1 MSVYSRMMKGSR
13 SLGSTPS
20 SFELG
25 YALGNAY
32 GDMWASNAKKRN
44 EAQMDE
50 VVKQYMDDQRMQQL
64 ANPIEE
70 KPLMTEAINGNYV
83 SDNQNGINNNVSGI
97 GKLNRNYGLA
107 TPQNIIDEA
116 KRRGIH
122 QEVIDERMKGV
133 REQIA
138 SKAKSQYMPQINQLI
153 YGSTDANGN
162 YVAPTQADYLKASG
176 LIDDYRKYDTVGAD
190 KLTETLNN
198 RQLGQLQHLANRQQT
213 LDDYKFATA
222 HGMKQGKQQYRI
234 SSSDLNS
241 ANSILSDLNA
251 LEASGIK
258 LDADQIAMRNTAKS
272 IISAYGNE
280 RGLNNET
287 VNTTTEPQES
297 NAPKQSNQISL
308 PKVKEAVVAKLKAGE
323 NKADILQATAETRG
337 KDSAEYKALVSV
349 FDEMEKEEK
358 HRADVD
364 LKNQNLKNFLSDV
377 RALGIGSNWM
387 GMPNPQSAV
396 EREKMRELEAKYG
409 VNYTDIP
416 ILGYKY

>member
-83 SDNQNGINNNVSGI
+83 SDNQNGINNNISGI
-97 GKLNRNYGLA
+97 GKFNRNYGLA

-116 KRRGIH
+116 KRRGVH

-153 YGSTDANGN
+153 YGSMDGNGN

-198 RQLGQLQHLANRQQT
+198 RQLGQLQHLASRQQT
-213 LDDYKFATA
+213 LDDYRFRRAN
-222 HGMKQGKQQYRI
+222 GMVDGRPQYRI
-234 SSSDLNS
+234 SDNAYNS
-241 ANSILSDLNA
+241 ALKANQDLISLGVKLTPEQQEFYDANA
-251 LEASGIK
+251 QVVNAWR
-258 LDADQIAMRNTAKS
+258 A
-272 IISAYGNE
+272 E
-280 RGLNNET
+280 RGLGLGNFNQPQQA
-287 VNTTTEPQES
+287 TT
-297 NAPKQSNQISL
+297 
-308 PKVKEAVVAKLKAGE
+308 KELTPEVEKEQKALATKA
-323 NKADILQATAETRG
+323 KADI
-337 KDSAEYKALVSV
+337 DSAIQDAYVASKGNWETAKPLLMGAFAKFNKDTNMSLEDIENASKQE
-349 FDEMEKEEK
+349 FERIKKELNPDGYSSNRTGEVLNSLAEW
-358 HRADVD
+358 HR
-364 LKNQNLKNFLSDV
+364 Q
-377 RALGIGSNWM
+377 
-387 GMPNPQSAV
+387 
-396 EREKMRELEAKYG
+396 KMANR
-409 VNYTDIP
+409 
-416 ILGYKY
+416 